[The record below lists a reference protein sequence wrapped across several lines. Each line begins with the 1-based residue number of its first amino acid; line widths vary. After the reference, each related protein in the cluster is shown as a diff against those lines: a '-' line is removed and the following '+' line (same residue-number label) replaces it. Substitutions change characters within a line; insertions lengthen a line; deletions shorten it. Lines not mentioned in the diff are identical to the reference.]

1 MDKTKYFDKVK
12 EYKLLAKH
20 EVGQNFLVSEK
31 DAERIVGFC
40 EIKDTDKVLEIG
52 SGAGSLSVF
61 LTDYSADATLL
72 DIDEGLV
79 TKLQNDF
86 KDYPNI
92 HPILGNALKADYSNY
107 DIIIGNLPYYITSS
121 LIEKIALEAKSCRK
135 AVLMVQKEAF
145 LRLSAKI
152 GTEDYGPLPIL
163 LSYIGKIKREFLI
176 PRDSFVPAP
185 HIDSIVFTITFN
197 SDLDFDVAKD
207 LYSFVGQMFLHRR
220 KTIYNNLQF
229 LIKDG
234 EKAKAVLGKAG
245 ISSTARPETLSLDD
259 YLSLLVSYKSQN

>member
-20 EVGQNFLVSEK
+20 EVGQNFLCSEE
-31 DAERIVGFC
+31 DAGRIVSLG

-61 LTDYSADATLL
+61 FTDYNAEATLL

-79 TKLQNDF
+79 TKLQGDF
-86 KDYPNI
+86 KEYPNI
-92 HPILGNALKADYSNY
+92 HPTLANALKADYSSY
-107 DIIIGNLPYYITSS
+107 DVIIGNLPYYITSS
-121 LIEKIALEAKSCRK
+121 LIEKIVLEAKTCRK

-152 GTEDYGPLPIL
+152 KTDDYGPLPIL
-163 LSYIGKIKREFLI
+163 LSYVGNIKREFLV

-185 HIDSIVFTITFN
+185 HIDSIVFTIRFKEGV
-197 SDLDFDVAKD
+197 DFDLAKR
-207 LYSFVGQMFLHRR
+207 LYSFVGSMFAHRR

-229 LIKDG
+229 FVKDG
-234 EKAKAVLGKAG
+234 DKAKAILDKAG
-245 ISSTARPETLSLDD
+245 ISPTARPETLSLDD
-259 YLSLLVSYKSQN
+259 YLKLLSAYESVK